1 MVEQFI
7 DSTEAAEYDQ
17 TALRQLLRDGI
28 SESTISG
35 SIDTRVAVLDA
46 MGADER
52 SAT

>member
-1 MVEQFI
+1 M
-7 DSTEAAEYDQ
+7 
-17 TALRQLLRDGI
+17 LRNLLRVGA
-28 SESTISG
+28 SENGLTG